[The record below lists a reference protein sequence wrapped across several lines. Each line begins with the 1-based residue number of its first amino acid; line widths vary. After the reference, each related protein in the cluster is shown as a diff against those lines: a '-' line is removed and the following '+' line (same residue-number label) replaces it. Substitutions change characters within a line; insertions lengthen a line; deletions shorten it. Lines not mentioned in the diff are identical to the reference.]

1 MVTPAEQKGVIPHT
15 LSADRSARKRAL
27 LDQAVRY
34 LVTTGGITVLAAVV
48 LIFVYLLWTVA
59 PAFAP
64 ASITP
69 SHQLSVLPRSA
80 ALVDISESGEVALRI
95 STDGVIEFYEV
106 QQGTPLAA
114 YDLGVPISKAQR
126 VYPTLNRYA
135 LLDTT
140 NRLWLV
146 QTDFEVVF
154 EGNVRKVVPRLE
166 PAFGQQPIALGATA
180 AFDAH
185 LANDTLTI
193 ASVDGARLSLLRY
206 TNVEAG
212 FPLLDAS
219 ETSYLHESPIAHA
232 YLGPRNEWI
241 FLQSENNSLH
251 VVGIRDFTHI
261 ETIFQTQLGA
271 PERRVTALTPL
282 LGRQSIMVADDR
294 GSLAQWSVVRDSLG
308 FRLQPIRSFELQHGV
323 HTLLAEPRR
332 KGVFAATGD
341 GHLHL
346 LYPAAGNIVAEQAAT
361 MTSPVV
367 SAISPRA
374 DLLLASPAAD
384 RLTLYQLHNEHPELS
399 FSALW
404 RQVWYEGYAAPV
416 YSWQSS
422 SADNDFEP
430 KFSLVPLLFGTLK
443 AAFYALLFAL
453 PLAIM
458 GAIYTAY
465 FMAPELRAWI
475 KPGIEIMAALP
486 TVILGFIG
494 GLWLAPIIESELAS
508 VLTAFIAVP
517 LALLSVAVAWSATP
531 PSIRRRVPGGFALVV
546 IPAIIVSVSLS
557 FQLGP
562 VFENLFFFGDSRA
575 WLREVAGLDYA
586 QRNALV
592 VGMVMGLAVIPPIFS
607 IAEDAIH
614 GVPQHLINGSLA
626 LGATPWQTLT
636 QVVLL
641 TAGPGIFAAVMVGV
655 GRAVGETMIV
665 LMATGN
671 TPIMDIN
678 IFEGM
683 RTFAAN
689 IAVELPETE
698 VDSSHY
704 RILFLTAL
712 VLFVITFA
720 FNTMAEIVRER
731 LRSHYGRL

>member
-1 MVTPAEQKGVIPHT
+1 
-15 LSADRSARKRAL
+15 LSAGRDGSTRSL
-27 LDQAVRY
+27 LDKMVRY
-34 LVTTGGITVLAAVV
+34 AVTAGGITVLAAVV
-48 LIFVYLLWTVA
+48 LIFIYLLWTVA

-64 ASITP
+64 SSIQP
-69 SHQLSVLPRSA
+69 SHQIAALPRTPV
-80 ALVDISESGEVALRI
+80 LVDISESGEVAMRFA
-95 STDGVIEFYEV
+95 SDGIIEFFDL
-106 QQGTPLAA
+106 QQGQPLAA
-114 YDLGVPISKAQR
+114 YDLGTPVVRAQR
-126 VYPTLNRYA
+126 IYPSLNMYA
-135 LLDTT
+135 LLDPT
-140 NRLWLV
+140 NRLWIV
-146 QTDFEVVF
+146 QTEFEVVI
-154 EGNVRKVVPRLE
+154 EGGTRRIVPRLE
-166 PAFGQQPIALGATA
+166 PAFSQQPIALGATA

-185 LANDTLTI
+185 LVNDALTI
-193 ASVDGARLSLLRY
+193 VSIEDTRLSLLRY
-206 TNVEAG
+206 VNVEPG
-212 FPLLDAS
+212 FPLLDATQAS
-219 ETSYLHESPIAHA
+219 YFHELPITSA
-232 YLGPRNEWI
+232 YLGPRNDWI
-241 FLQSENNSLH
+241 YLQGANNSLH
-251 VVGIRDFTHI
+251 VVDIRDLTAI
-261 ETIFQTQLGA
+261 SETFHTQLA
-271 PERRVTALTPL
+271 SAERTVTALTPL
-282 LGRQSIMVADDR
+282 LGRQSVMVGDDR
-294 GSLAQWSVVRDSLG
+294 GSLTQWSVMRDGLG
-308 FRLQPIRSFELQHGV
+308 FRLQPIRSFDLDASV
-323 HTLLAEPRR
+323 HTLISEPRR

-341 GHLHL
+341 GRMHL
-346 LYPAAGNIVAEQAAT
+346 LYPAAQSIVAGLAT
-361 MTSPVV
+361 NLTEPQT

-374 DLLLASPAAD
+374 DLLLAADSDD
-384 RLTLYQLHNEHPELS
+384 RLTVYELRNEHPELS
-399 FSALW
+399 LSALW
-404 RQVWYEGYAAPV
+404 GQVWYEGYANPV

-443 AAFYALLFAL
+443 AAVYALLFAL

-465 FMAPELRAWI
+465 FMSPEARAWI

-508 VLTAFIAVP
+508 VLTAFFAIP
-517 LALLSVAVAWSATP
+517 LALLLVAAGWSAIP
-531 PSIRRRVPGGFALVV
+531 PSARKRFTGGFTLIVV
-546 IPAIIVSVSLS
+546 PAILLSVYLS

-562 VFENLFFFGDSRA
+562 VFESLFFFGDSRA

-614 GVPQHLINGSLA
+614 SVPRHLINGSLA

-636 QVVLL
+636 RVVLL

-720 FNTMAEIVRER
+720 FNTLAELVRER

>member
-1 MVTPAEQKGVIPHT
+1 MNQSVDQPNPIANS
-15 LSADRSARKRAL
+15 LSRGGTANKRIL
-27 LDQAVRY
+27 QDKFVRY
-34 LVTTGGITVLAAVV
+34 AVTTGGITVLAAVV

-64 ASITP
+64 SSIQP
-69 SHQLSVLPRSA
+69 AHQIAVQPRTA

-95 STDGVIEFYEV
+95 ATDGVTEFYDLEK
-106 QQGTPLAA
+106 GTPLAA
-114 YDLGVPISKAQR
+114 YNLGAQVVEAKR
-126 VYPTLNRYA
+126 IYPTLNMYA
-135 LLDTT
+135 LLDPA
-140 NRLWLV
+140 NRLWIV
-146 QTDFEVVF
+146 QTDFEVVI
-154 EGNVRKVVPRLE
+154 ENGERKIVPRLE
-166 PAFGQQPIALGATA
+166 PAFSRQPIALGATA
-180 AFDAH
+180 GFDAH
-185 LANDTLTI
+185 LTNDSLTLI
-193 ASVDGARLSLLRY
+193 SVEGARLSLLRY
-206 TNVEAG
+206 SNVEPG
-212 FPLLDAS
+212 FPLLNAS
-219 ETSYLHESPIAHA
+219 QASYLHEQPITSA
-232 YLGPRNEWI
+232 YLGPRNDWVY
-241 FLQSENNSLH
+241 LQGADNSLH
-251 VVGIRDFTHI
+251 VVDIRDLTNIREIIH
-261 ETIFQTQLGA
+261 TQLA
-271 PERRVTALTPL
+271 SAERSVTALTPL
-282 LGRQSIMVADDR
+282 LGRQSIMVGDDH
-294 GSLAQWSVVRDSLG
+294 GALTQWSVVRDGLG
-308 FRLQPIRSFELQHGV
+308 FRLQPIRSFDLDNGV
-323 HTLLAEPRR
+323 HTLLSEPRR
-332 KGVFAATGD
+332 KGVFAATFD
-341 GHLHL
+341 GRMHL
-346 LYPAAGNIVAEQAAT
+346 LYPAAESIVADFAAGMVAAT
-361 MTSPVV
+361 ST
-367 SAISPRA
+367 AISPRS
-374 DLLLASPAAD
+374 DKLISTAAD
-384 RLTLYQLHNEHPELS
+384 NRLTVYELHNDHPELS

-404 RQVWYEGYAAPV
+404 GEVWYEGYAEPV

-465 FMAPELRAWI
+465 FMSPEVRAWV

-508 VLTAFIAVP
+508 VLTALFAVP
-517 LALLSVAVAWSATP
+517 LALLLSAIAWSAVP
-531 PSIRRRVPGGFALVV
+531 PPMRRRYNGGFTLVV
-546 IPAIIVSVSLS
+546 IPAIVVSVYLS

-562 VFENLFFFGDSRA
+562 VFENLFFLGDSRA
-575 WLREVAGLDYA
+575 WLREEVGLNYA

-592 VGMVMGLAVIPPIFS
+592 VGLVMGLAVIPPIFS

-614 GVPQHLINGSLA
+614 SVPQHLINGSLA

-636 QVVLL
+636 RVVLL
-641 TAGPGIFAAVMVGV
+641 TAGPGIFAAIMVGV

-698 VDSSHY
+698 VNSSHY

-712 VLFVITFA
+712 VLFVITFV
-720 FNTMAEIVRER
+720 FNTMAELVRER
-731 LRSHYGRL
+731 LRSRYGRL